1 MSKRIIAIIIVTIIV
16 LIPFSSLA
24 DVTEGLMN
32 DASQKA
38 DRTKKEG
45 DKSVEKA
52 SDRFDQTSTNK
63 KSQDDGLID
72 IDKNVSTNNSEAI
85 ADKSITDISKG
96 TYKIAWRVLVELR
109 RNSFPVCLIGI
120 IIGAVIT
127 NVLGPRNAV
136 RKTLGINLMFGF
148 LSFWV
153 IAQVAPVVFWLLI
166 Q

>member
-1 MSKRIIAIIIVTIIV
+1 MSKRIITLIIAAIII

-24 DVTEGLMN
+24 NVTEGLMN

-52 SDRFDQTSTNK
+52 ANKAGQTSTS
-63 KSQDDGLID
+63 SQDDGLID
-72 IDKNVSTNNSEAI
+72 IDKNNSSNDSEVA
-85 ADKSITDISKG
+85 ADKSITDLSKG
-96 TYKIAWRVLVELR
+96 TYKIAWRILVELR

-120 IIGAVIT
+120 IIGAIIT
-127 NVLGPRNAV
+127 NILGPRNIV
-136 RKTLGINLMFGF
+136 RKKLGISLMFGF